1 MTRKGKVAEIFSRAL
16 HHDNPDLYFVGFL
29 DFGTIREVTLTEF
42 LRLSENFE
50 AIPAT
55 RIMHIRKRD
64 EILFSK
70 SGRKDPTT

>member
-1 MTRKGKVAEIFSRAL
+1 MTRKGKVAEIFSRAVY
-16 HHDNPDLYFVGFL
+16 HDNPELYFVGFL
-29 DFGTIREVTLTEF
+29 DFDTIREVTLTEF

-55 RIMHIRKRD
+55 RIIHIRKGD

-70 SGRKDPTT
+70 SERKDPTT